1 MIEMI
6 EKIKV
11 IVDKREKNSLVAHEL
26 INLGLAVK
34 FENLPVAD
42 YLVGKIAIER
52 KTGSDFISSMINK
65 RLLRQLQELRQF
77 DKALLI
83 IEGNL
88 YENEFNPNAIKGM
101 LLSIMLDYKIPIV
114 FTSDYDETAA
124 FILLLT
130 KRLEKGKSEIGL
142 KVKKRT
148 YSLAEQQQLIVEGLP
163 SVGPKLAK
171 ALLENF
177 KTVKNLVNASEEE
190 LQKVKKIGKKKARII
205 KNILEEE
212 YRPR

>member
-1 MIEMI
+1 
-6 EKIKV
+6 
-11 IVDKREKNSLVAHEL
+11 
-26 INLGLAVK
+26 
-34 FENLPVAD
+34 
-42 YLVGKIAIER
+42 
-52 KTGSDFISSMINK
+52 MINK

-177 KTVKNLVNASEEE
+177 KTVKNLANASEEE